1 MAGLKVFKELELPP
15 LDEIQLNSIYLIGNS
30 NSSHV
35 DIYITGNVPGIIKRI
50 RNEEDI
56 NDLIDKIKI

>member
-1 MAGLKVFKELELPP
+1 MAGLKVFKELELPQF
-15 LDEIQLNSIYLIGNS
+15 DEIQLNSIYLIS
-30 NSSHV
+30 DSTSSHV
-35 DIYITGNVPGIIKRI
+35 DIYITGNVPGIIKRF

>member
-1 MAGLKVFKELELPP
+1 MAGLKVFKELELSQ
-15 LDEIQLNSIYLIGNS
+15 LDEIQLNSIYLIGNP